1 MRRPAAIVAVLA
13 SAALAAAGAAGANA
27 DGVVPIEGAWHATTS
42 AGLPVRFSVEG
53 GQVVGYRFRF
63 NWGFC
68 GTYTSEGGPPAPIES
83 DGHWKY
89 VEGPETFIEATFV
102 APDRAEGVVGAPS
115 RMTPGCP
122 QTRATFVAEPGAV
135 PFAEPKVEVLASVRG
150 GRHYK
155 VEPREMVLKSDG
167 DLRFTGL
174 RWRGWG
180 KPNARANGRAY
191 IRRHGEVRRPRV
203 AVRLSKLTETGAG
216 LVYYELQ
223 YVLSGAVPEEI
234 SDHGHRWLE

>member
-1 MRRPAAIVAVLA
+1 MRSAAVLAVLA
-13 SAALAAAGAAGANA
+13 SMAATSFGAASANA
-27 DGVVPIEGAWHATTS
+27 DGVVAVEGPWHATTS

-68 GTYTSEGGPPAPIES
+68 GTYTSEGGPAAPIES

-135 PFAEPKVEVLASVRG
+135 PFAEPKAEVLADVR
-150 GRHYK
+150 GRHY
-155 VEPREMVLKSDG
+155 EHMPSEMVLKSDG
-167 DLRFTGL
+167 SFRFTGL
-174 RWRGWG
+174 HWRDWG
-180 KPNARANGRAY
+180 EPVAHARGRAY
-191 IRRHGEVRRPRV
+191 IRRSGVVRQPRATV
-203 AVRLSKLTETGAG
+203 TLSELQETGEG
-216 LVYYELQ
+216 KVYYELH
-223 YVLSGAVPEEI
+223 YVLRGRLQAGR
-234 SDHGHRWLE
+234 HHRGEFWLE

>member
-1 MRRPAAIVAVLA
+1 MRRSAAVLAVLA
-13 SAALAAAGAAGANA
+13 SMVAASFGAAGANA

-42 AGLPVRFSVEG
+42 AGLPVRFTVEG

-68 GTYTSEGGPPAPIES
+68 GTYTSEGGPPVQIES

-135 PFAEPKVEVLASVRG
+135 PFTEPKVEVLADVRR
-150 GRHYK
+150 GRHY
-155 VEPREMVLKSDG
+155 ERAPREMVLKSDG
-167 DLRFTGL
+167 SFRFTGL
-174 RWRGWG
+174 HWRGWG
-180 KPNARANGRAY
+180 EPVAHANGHAY
-191 IRRHGEVRRPRV
+191 IRKSGVVRRPRATV
-203 AVRLSKLTETGAG
+203 TLSELQETGEG
-216 LVYYELQ
+216 KVYYELH
-223 YVLSGAVPEEI
+223 YVLRGRLQAGR
-234 SDHGHRWLE
+234 HHRGEFWLE

>member
-13 SAALAAAGAAGANA
+13 SAALAGFAAADVNA

-42 AGLPVRFSVEG
+42 VGLPVRFNVEG
-53 GQVVGYRFRF
+53 GQVAGYRFRF

-122 QTRATFVAEPGAV
+122 QTRATFVAEPGVV
-135 PFAEPKVEVLASVRG
+135 PFTEPKVEVLADVRS
-150 GRHYK
+150 RHY
-155 VEPREMVLKSDG
+155 EHAPREMVLKSDG
-167 DLRFTGL
+167 SFRFTGL
-174 RWRGWG
+174 HWRGWG
-180 KPNARANGRAY
+180 EPVAHASGRAY
-191 IRRHGEVRRPRV
+191 IRKSGVVRRPRATV
-203 AVRLSKLTETGAG
+203 TLSELQETGEG
-216 LVYYELQ
+216 KVYYELH
-223 YVLSGAVPEEI
+223 YVLRGRLPVGR
-234 SDHGHRWLE
+234 HHRGEFWLG